1 LPTASRRLPAS
12 ARASVAARALI
23 REVAD
28 GKLPGS
34 MVEDAVLLTSELV
47 TNAVRHAGD
56 EPIDVRATVDDSG
69 ITVSVRDRG
78 RGFDPAD
85 TVRSETGGWGL
96 SIVEELST
104 DWGVVSDE
112 DGTEVWFEVGRRRSA
127 PSDEARPN
135 VSRGP
140 DPAARALRRGAPG
153 PASP

>member
-1 LPTASRRLPAS
+1 VPTASRRLPAS

-34 MVEDAVLLTSELV
+34 VVEDAILLTLELV
-47 TNAVRHAGD
+47 TNAIRHAGD

-78 RGFDPAD
+78 PGFDPAHA
-85 TVRSETGGWGL
+85 VRSDTGGWGL
-96 SIVEELST
+96 SVVEELST

-112 DGTEVWFEVGRRRSA
+112 DGTEVWFEVRET
-127 PSDEARPN
+127 PQRPE
-135 VSRGP
+135 R
-140 DPAARALRRGAPG
+140 
-153 PASP
+153 

>member
-1 LPTASRRLPAS
+1 VPTASRRLPAS

-34 MVEDAVLLTSELV
+34 VVEDATLLTSELV

-78 RGFDPAD
+78 PGFDPAD

-96 SIVEELST
+96 SIVEELAT

-112 DGTEVWFEVGRRRSA
+112 DVTEVWFEVRETA
-127 PSDEARPN
+127 QRPE
-135 VSRGP
+135 P
-140 DPAARALRRGAPG
+140 
-153 PASP
+153 